1 MMRTDGYLLDHR
13 RAEKGQGPDAF
24 ATLFDPATFRHMEGF
39 GLGSGWRC
47 WEVGAGGTTV
57 VSWLAKKVG
66 PTGKVIATGT
76 DISWAVPSVT
86 RPPVEALVHRLGV
99 DQPPGDGFDLVH
111 ARLALAHA
119 PDRER
124 ALLSMVK
131 ALRPG
136 GRLLI
141 EDADPALQ
149 PLACLEETGPEHQ
162 LANRLREAVRAL
174 LAERGVDPAHGRRL
188 PRLLRAAGLR
198 GVEADAYF
206 PVASPACAALEST
219 TIGGLRGALVEAN
232 LATEEEI
239 DRHLADIAAGA
250 MDIAAPPLISAWGRK
265 A

>member
-1 MMRTDGYLLDHR
+1 MMRTDEYLLDHR
-13 RAEKGQGPDAF
+13 QAETGQRSDAF
-24 ATLFDPATFRHMEGF
+24 ATLFDRTTFRHMEGF

-47 WEVGAGGTTV
+47 WEVGAGGTSV

-66 PTGKVIATGT
+66 PTGKVMATGT

-86 RPPVEALVHRLGV
+86 RPPVEALVHHVGV
-99 DQPPGDGFDLVH
+99 DQPPGEGFDLVH
-111 ARLALAHA
+111 ARLALVHA
-119 PDRER
+119 SDRER
-124 ALLSMVK
+124 ALLSMID

-149 PLACLEETGPEHQ
+149 PLACLEESGPDHQ
-162 LANRLREAVRAL
+162 LANRLRQAVGAL
-174 LAERGVDPAHGRRL
+174 LAERGVDPAYGRRL

-198 GVEADAYF
+198 GVAADAYF

-219 TIGGLRGALVEAN
+219 TMHRLREALVTAN
-232 LATEEEI
+232 LATAEEI
-239 DRHLADIAAGA
+239 DRHLANVASGA
-250 MDIAAPPLISAWGRK
+250 TDIAAPPLISAWGRK